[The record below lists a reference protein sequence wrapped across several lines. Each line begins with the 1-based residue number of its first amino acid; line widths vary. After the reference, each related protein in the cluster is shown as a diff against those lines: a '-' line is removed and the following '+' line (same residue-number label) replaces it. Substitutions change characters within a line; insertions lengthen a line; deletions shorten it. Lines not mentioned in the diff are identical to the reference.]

1 MVRTNFRVMSL
12 IAVFSLVLSGCANF
26 FNPPGPNEFLVEES
40 RALAIPPDFD
50 LIPPSEAARNDVP
63 NEAETPGVEAPP
75 TELAIASRKVEGA
88 TAEDPEELA
97 KKIEEEK
104 NKPKPGKS
112 GFRRL
117 LGSIF

>member
-1 MVRTNFRVMSL
+1 MVKTKFHVMFV
-12 IAVFSLVLSGCANF
+12 IAALGIMLSGCADI

-50 LIPPSEAARNDVP
+50 LQPPSETARNDVP
-63 NEAETPGVEAPP
+63 DEDETPGVEAPP
-75 TELAIASRKVEGA
+75 TDLEVAARDVEGA

-104 NKPKPGKS
+104 DKKKVGKT
-112 GFRRL
+112 GLQRL
-117 LGSIF
+117 IGTIF

>member
-1 MVRTNFRVMSL
+1 MLKTKFRL
-12 IAVFSLVLSGCANF
+12 IGFITVTAIVLSGCSNI

-50 LIPPSEAARNDVP
+50 LAPPSETARNDVLDDD
-63 NEAETPGVEAPP
+63 ETPGVEAPP
-75 TELAIASRKVEGA
+75 TDLEIAARKVEGA

-104 NKPKPGKS
+104 NAPKPGKS
-112 GFRRL
+112 GFERL
-117 LGSIF
+117 IGSIF

>member
-1 MVRTNFRVMSL
+1 MVKTKLRLISL
-12 IAVFSLVLSGCANF
+12 IALFGIVLSGCSNLF
-26 FNPPGPNEFLVEES
+26 DNPGPNEFLVEES
-40 RALAIPPDFD
+40 RSLAIPPDFD

-63 NEAETPGVEAPP
+63 NQDETPGVEPPP
-75 TELAIASRKVEGA
+75 TELEIAAREVEGA

-104 NKPKPGKS
+104 SKGKPKKS

-117 LGSIF
+117 IGSIF

>member
-1 MVRTNFRVMSL
+1 MVKTKIRVISL
-12 IAVFSLVLSGCANF
+12 IAVLGIGLSGCANF

-63 NEAETPGVEAPP
+63 DVAETPGVEAPP
-75 TELAIASRKVEGA
+75 TDLEVASRKVEGA

-104 NKPKPGKS
+104 NKTKPGKS
-112 GFRRL
+112 GFQRL